1 MNRNL
6 IASTFPKTSH
16 KSLAPLAKND
26 RNSND
31 PFDKE
36 GQSIWV
42 EKGKVRVRIP
52 VRNILY
58 VKAEHVYCRLF
69 FPNDQRVLKRIS
81 LDRLTSELPSGKFL
95 RVHRSYLV
103 NVDYVEHF
111 NASKILIGKTVIPI
125 GRTWRK
131 EAVSRLRQLIQ

>member
-1 MNRNL
+1 MTS
-6 IASTFPKTSH
+6 AFPKTSH
-16 KSLAPLAKND
+16 QSLAFLAKNGSD
-26 RNSND
+26 SNE

-42 EKGKVRVRIP
+42 EKGKVRIRIP
-52 VRNILY
+52 VHNILY

-81 LDRLTSELPSGKFL
+81 LDRLTSELPSGEFL

-103 NVDYVEHF
+103 NVDYVERF
-111 NASKILIGKTVIPI
+111 NASKILIGKAEIPI

-131 EAVSRLRQLIQ
+131 EVVSRLQQLIR